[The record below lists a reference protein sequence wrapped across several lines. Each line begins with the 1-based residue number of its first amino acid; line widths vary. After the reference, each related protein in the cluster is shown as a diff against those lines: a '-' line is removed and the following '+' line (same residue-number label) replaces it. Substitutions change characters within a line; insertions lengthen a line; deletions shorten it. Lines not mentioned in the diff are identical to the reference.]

1 MREEIMQIN
10 LDGVM
15 KLYHVHVYE
24 LEDGFNCYKV
34 YRRIQDVYTLNY
46 EVVYCTVA
54 PNLEDARKRTEKFL
68 CEQIKTGKALDE
80 CAYEL
85 MKMQSKL
92 DRAESEFKNYF
103 SFLLNEFDDG
113 VNIDHIKLNNQEHL
127 YRATRLKTGKV
138 YYEISRKTGREK
150 LKALFKKVIECD
162 ITERK
167 LLEKLKCAGEE
178 ENREIY
184 ELKKSLDDARKLY
197 VKLREK
203 ILEENALLK
212 ASKHAIEDLVSKNKA
227 LTEEIKNGQN
237 KAEEQNERI
246 ATLEFVNAAQLEEL
260 KELKKDNETK
270 KVLLNC
276 FITGN
281 HFLNQEQKTLTERL
295 EEQKIALKALLRAEA
310 YKRGMV
316 QIKDFENYVEEVLDD
331 FL

>member
-68 CEQIKTGKALDE
+68 CEQIKTGKALD
-80 CAYEL
+80 EL

-178 ENREIY
+178 EN
-184 ELKKSLDDARKLY
+184 
-197 VKLREK
+197 REK